1 MKFGF
6 SSLKLF
12 SIIYAKY
19 VVQIVG
25 RVLNSMQTHNGDANI
40 EDYPDY
46 LLAALVEALT
56 LVGTVKCY
64 DPSLISSA
72 KVN

>member
-1 MKFGF
+1 
-6 SSLKLF
+6 
-12 SIIYAKY
+12 
-19 VVQIVG
+19 
-25 RVLNSMQTHNGDANI
+25 MQTQNGDANI

-72 KVN
+72 KS